1 MISELVY
8 VFNPSGEDAEI
19 LAGRNDTKFSQK
31 VRNLV
36 SHRENNGMDKY
47 TEFVDGIYTLTT
59 VGENY
64 LNTRIDELN
73 YFFSQKFIYDDTL
86 TVATNIADSGKEI
99 FVYDENIIVDEGKV
113 EKKCQNQEFVREH

>member
-1 MISELVY
+1 M
-8 VFNPSGEDAEI
+8 
-19 LAGRNDTKFSQK
+19 
-31 VRNLV
+31 
-36 SHRENNGMDKY
+36 
-47 TEFVDGIYTLTT
+47 TT